1 MQLTLN
7 DELKFLQK
15 MCQSKSIRSQITF
28 NFSYNAVMEPFPN
41 VRLHVVEDDSPF
53 KGVRMRNV
61 DKDQNFVATAKA
73 TAESRRALMQ
83 IAPASVALE
92 EIVRG
97 VLVLFFLFLLCFT
110 RFRHVGP
117 TADDGGLPC
126 D

>member
-1 MQLTLN
+1 MK
-7 DELKFLQK
+7 LKEFDSLGLLL
-15 MCQSKSIRSQITF
+15 TF

-97 VLVLFFLFLLCFT
+97 VLV
-110 RFRHVGP
+110 
-117 TADDGGLPC
+117 
-126 D
+126 

>member
-1 MQLTLN
+1 
-7 DELKFLQK
+7 
-15 MCQSKSIRSQITF
+15 
-28 NFSYNAVMEPFPN
+28 MEPFPN

-97 VLVLFFLFLLCFT
+97 VLVLCFLFLLCFT
-110 RFRHVGP
+110 RFRNVGP

-126 D
+126 DQGRVCDTRREASWCFARELLRSL